1 MKFRFLL
8 SLFLF
13 SSYLIGDIKVYSTVD
28 DNHITI
34 NEAINFKVIA
44 EGSKGFPQLD
54 ISQVADF
61 SVISGPSQNS
71 SFQWINGEM
80 SSSKILSWTL
90 IPKKVGNLRIPK
102 MSVRVDGKKYT
113 LSPIKI
119 TVIKSPVYSQ
129 KGKKKQGRQN
139 KETGP
144 PEIFLKAES
153 DKTEAFQGEQITVYY
168 KLYTRVKLRQYSVEK
183 KPQGVGFWQEELY
196 APKQPILRDTRVE
209 GVQYRVA
216 TLYKMAI
223 FPTTN
228 GDLLLNPM
236 VLNCTVEIPGKSR
249 FSPFFDDFFSDSF
262 FGRTKSLV
270 VQSQSLE
277 LKVHPIPDVG
287 KPLNYTGAVGRFT
300 LDSYVD
306 TSVVEANQAI
316 TFTVELKGTGNIK
329 LFDMSPPEF
338 PQTLEIFNPKA
349 FFKKDEF
356 RDDITGVKRWEYIII
371 PRKAGRYFI
380 PQQELTYFNPQS
392 EEWESSSTEVI
403 SLTILP
409 SKHISDQP
417 TGLTKEEI
425 ALLEQDIRYIHTKPM
440 RLKPVERRLISL
452 TFIWAN
458 MLGLLLFASPKLVE
472 AFRTNLNGDSGISR
486 AKRALRKANRQL
498 KKVTNHSDFETI
510 SRQIYEYFGN
520 KLNIPSVGLDSQ
532 QVQSIL
538 SEQISS
544 DLVNEIVKIIE
555 QCEQGQFTPESQEIN
570 AMELARTA
578 SLVLSKIDRKL

>member
-1 MKFRFLL
+1 MKFQFLL

-44 EGSKGFPQLD
+44 EGSKRFPQLD
-54 ISQVADF
+54 ISQVVDF

-90 IPKKVGNLRIPK
+90 IPKKIGNLQIPK
-102 MSVRVDGKKYT
+102 MSVSVDGKKYK
-113 LSPIKI
+113 LVPIKI
-119 TVIKSPVYSQ
+119 TVTRSPVYSQ

-139 KETGP
+139 KETAP
-144 PEIFLKAES
+144 PEIFLKVES
-153 DKTEAFQGEQITVYY
+153 DKIEAFQGEQITVYY

-196 APKQPILRDTRVE
+196 APKQPVLRDTRVE

-228 GDLLLNPM
+228 GDLLLDPM
-236 VLNCTVEIPGKSR
+236 ILNCTIEIPSKSR
-249 FSPFFDDFFSDSF
+249 FSPFFNDFFSDSF

-270 VQSQSLE
+270 IQSQSLE
-277 LKVHPIPDVG
+277 LTVHPIPDVG

-300 LDSYVD
+300 LDAYVD
-306 TSVVEANQAI
+306 TLVVEANQAI

-338 PQTLEIFNPKA
+338 PQTLEIFDPKA

-356 RDDITGVKRWEYIII
+356 RDDITGVKKWEYIII
-371 PRKAGRYFI
+371 PRKVGRYFI

-417 TGLTKEEI
+417 VGLTKEEI
-425 ALLEQDIRYIHTKPM
+425 ALLEQDIRYIHTKPVN
-440 RLKPVERRLISL
+440 LKPVGRRLISL
-452 TFIWAN
+452 IFIWAN
-458 MLGLLLFASPKLVE
+458 MLGLLFFASPKLVE
-472 AFRTNLNGDSGISR
+472 AVKTKLNGEGGSSR

-498 KKVTNHSDFETI
+498 KKVTNHSDFEII

-520 KLNIPSVGLDSQ
+520 KLNIPSIGLDSQ
-532 QVQSIL
+532 HVQSVL

-544 DLVNEIVKIIE
+544 DLVNEIIKIIE
-555 QCEQGQFTPESQEIN
+555 QCERGQFTPESQGIN
-570 AMELARTA
+570 ALELARSA

>member
-1 MKFRFLL
+1 MKFQFLL

-44 EGSKGFPQLD
+44 EGSKRFPQLD
-54 ISQVADF
+54 ISQVVDF

-90 IPKKVGNLRIPK
+90 IPKKIGNLQIPK
-102 MSVRVDGKKYT
+102 MSVSVDGKKYK
-113 LSPIKI
+113 LVPIKI
-119 TVIKSPVYSQ
+119 TVTRSPVYSQ

-139 KETGP
+139 KETAP
-144 PEIFLKAES
+144 PEIFLKVES
-153 DKTEAFQGEQITVYY
+153 DKIEAFQGEQITVYY

-196 APKQPILRDTRVE
+196 APKQPVLRDTRVE

-228 GDLLLNPM
+228 GDLLLDPM
-236 VLNCTVEIPGKSR
+236 ILNCTVEIPGKSR
-249 FSPFFDDFFSDSF
+249 FSPFFNDFFSDSF

-270 VQSQSLE
+270 IQSQSLE
-277 LKVHPIPDVG
+277 LTVHPIPDVG

-300 LDSYVD
+300 LDAYVD

-338 PQTLEIFNPKA
+338 PQTLEIFDPKA

-356 RDDITGVKRWEYIII
+356 RDDITGVKKWEYIII
-371 PRKAGRYFI
+371 PRKVGRYFI

-417 TGLTKEEI
+417 VGLTKEEI
-425 ALLEQDIRYIHTKPM
+425 ALLEQDIRYIHTKPVN
-440 RLKPVERRLISL
+440 LKPVGRRLISL
-452 TFIWAN
+452 IFIWAN
-458 MLGLLLFASPKLVE
+458 MLGLLFFASPKLVE
-472 AFRTNLNGDSGISR
+472 AVKTKLNGEGGSSR

-498 KKVTNHSDFETI
+498 KKVTNHSDFEII

-520 KLNIPSVGLDSQ
+520 KLNIPSIGLDSQ
-532 QVQSIL
+532 QVQSVL

-544 DLVNEIVKIIE
+544 DLVNEIIKIIE
-555 QCEQGQFTPESQEIN
+555 QCEKGQFTPESQGIN
-570 AMELARTA
+570 ALELARSA

>member
-44 EGSKGFPQLD
+44 EGSKRFPQLD
-54 ISQVADF
+54 ISQVVDF

-90 IPKKVGNLRIPK
+90 IPKKIGNLQIPK
-102 MSVRVDGKKYT
+102 MSVSVDGKKYK
-113 LSPIKI
+113 LVPIKI
-119 TVIKSPVYSQ
+119 TVTRSPVYSQ

-139 KETGP
+139 KETAP
-144 PEIFLKAES
+144 PEIFLKVES
-153 DKTEAFQGEQITVYY
+153 DKIEAFQGEQITVYY

-196 APKQPILRDTRVE
+196 APKQPVLRDTRVE

-228 GDLLLNPM
+228 GDLLLDPM
-236 VLNCTVEIPGKSR
+236 ILNCTVEIPGKSR
-249 FSPFFDDFFSDSF
+249 FSPFFNDFFSDSF

-270 VQSQSLE
+270 IQSQSLE
-277 LKVHPIPDVG
+277 LTVHPIPDVG

-300 LDSYVD
+300 LDAYVD

-338 PQTLEIFNPKA
+338 PQTLEIFDPKA

-356 RDDITGVKRWEYIII
+356 RDDITGVKKWEYIII
-371 PRKAGRYFI
+371 PRKVGRYFI

-417 TGLTKEEI
+417 VGLTKEEI
-425 ALLEQDIRYIHTKPM
+425 ALLEQDIRYIHTKPVN
-440 RLKPVERRLISL
+440 LKPVGRRLISL
-452 TFIWAN
+452 IFIWAN
-458 MLGLLLFASPKLVE
+458 MLGLLFFASPKLVE
-472 AFRTNLNGDSGISR
+472 AVKTKLNGEGGSSR

-498 KKVTNHSDFETI
+498 KKVTNHSDFEII

-520 KLNIPSVGLDSQ
+520 KLNIPSIGLDSQ
-532 QVQSIL
+532 QVQSVL

-544 DLVNEIVKIIE
+544 DLVNEIIKIIE
-555 QCEQGQFTPESQEIN
+555 QCERGQFTPESQGIN
-570 AMELARTA
+570 ALELARSA

>member
-1 MKFRFLL
+1 MKFQFLL

-44 EGSKGFPQLD
+44 EGSKRFPQLD
-54 ISQVADF
+54 ISQVVDF

-90 IPKKVGNLRIPK
+90 IPKKIGNLQIPK
-102 MSVRVDGKKYT
+102 MSVSVDGKKYK
-113 LSPIKI
+113 LVPIKI
-119 TVIKSPVYSQ
+119 TVTRSPVYSQ

-139 KETGP
+139 KETAP
-144 PEIFLKAES
+144 PEIFLKVES
-153 DKTEAFQGEQITVYY
+153 DKIEAFQGEQITVYY

-196 APKQPILRDTRVE
+196 APKQPVLRDTRVE

-228 GDLLLNPM
+228 GDLLLDPM
-236 VLNCTVEIPGKSR
+236 ILNCTVEIPGKSR
-249 FSPFFDDFFSDSF
+249 FSPFFNDFFSDSF

-270 VQSQSLE
+270 IQSQSLE
-277 LKVHPIPDVG
+277 LTVHPIPDVG
-287 KPLNYTGAVGRFT
+287 KPLKYTGAVGRFT
-300 LDSYVD
+300 LDAYVD

-338 PQTLEIFNPKA
+338 PQTLEIFDPKA

-356 RDDITGVKRWEYIII
+356 RDDITGVKKWEYIII
-371 PRKAGRYFI
+371 PRKVGRYFI

-417 TGLTKEEI
+417 VGLTKEEI
-425 ALLEQDIRYIHTKPM
+425 ALLEQDIRYIHTKPVN
-440 RLKPVERRLISL
+440 LKPVGRRLISL
-452 TFIWAN
+452 IFIWAN
-458 MLGLLLFASPKLVE
+458 MLGLLFFASPKLVE
-472 AFRTNLNGDSGISR
+472 AVKTKLNGEGGSSR

-498 KKVTNHSDFETI
+498 KKVTNHSDFEII

-520 KLNIPSVGLDSQ
+520 KLNIPSIGLDSQ
-532 QVQSIL
+532 HVQSVL

-544 DLVNEIVKIIE
+544 DLVNEIIKIIE
-555 QCEQGQFTPESQEIN
+555 QCEKGQFTPESQGIN
-570 AMELARTA
+570 ALELARSA

>member
-44 EGSKGFPQLD
+44 EGSKRFPQLD
-54 ISQVADF
+54 ISQVVDF

-90 IPKKVGNLRIPK
+90 IPKKIGNLQIPK
-102 MSVRVDGKKYT
+102 MSVSVDGKKYK
-113 LSPIKI
+113 LVPIKI
-119 TVIKSPVYSQ
+119 TVTRSPVYSQ

-139 KETGP
+139 KETAP
-144 PEIFLKAES
+144 PEIFLKVES
-153 DKTEAFQGEQITVYY
+153 DKIEAFQGEQITVYY

-196 APKQPILRDTRVE
+196 APKQPVLRDTRVE
-209 GVQYRVA
+209 GVKYRVA

-228 GDLLLNPM
+228 GDLLLDPM
-236 VLNCTVEIPGKSR
+236 ILNCTVEIPGKSR
-249 FSPFFDDFFSDSF
+249 FSPFFNDFFSDSF

-270 VQSQSLE
+270 IQSQSLE
-277 LKVHPIPDVG
+277 LTVHPIPDVG

-300 LDSYVD
+300 LDAYVD

-338 PQTLEIFNPKA
+338 PQTLEIFDPKA

-356 RDDITGVKRWEYIII
+356 RDDITGVKKWEYIII
-371 PRKAGRYFI
+371 PRKVGRYFI

-417 TGLTKEEI
+417 VGLTKEEI
-425 ALLEQDIRYIHTKPM
+425 ALLEQDIRYIHTKPVN
-440 RLKPVERRLISL
+440 LKPVGRRLISL
-452 TFIWAN
+452 IFIWAN
-458 MLGLLLFASPKLVE
+458 MLGLLFFASPKLVE
-472 AFRTNLNGDSGISR
+472 AVKTKLNGEGGSSR

-498 KKVTNHSDFETI
+498 KKVTNHSDFEII

-520 KLNIPSVGLDSQ
+520 KLNIPSIGLDSQ
-532 QVQSIL
+532 QVQSVL

-544 DLVNEIVKIIE
+544 DLVNEIIKIIE
-555 QCEQGQFTPESQEIN
+555 QCEKGQFTPESQGIN
-570 AMELARTA
+570 ALELARSA

>member
-44 EGSKGFPQLD
+44 EGSKRFPQLD
-54 ISQVADF
+54 ISQVVDF

-90 IPKKVGNLRIPK
+90 IPKKIGNLQIPK
-102 MSVRVDGKKYT
+102 MSVSVDGKKYK
-113 LSPIKI
+113 LVPIKI
-119 TVIKSPVYSQ
+119 TVTRSPVYSQ

-139 KETGP
+139 KETAP
-144 PEIFLKAES
+144 PEIFLKVES
-153 DKTEAFQGEQITVYY
+153 DKIEAFQGEQITVYY

-196 APKQPILRDTRVE
+196 APKQPVLRDTRVE

-228 GDLLLNPM
+228 GDLLLDPM
-236 VLNCTVEIPGKSR
+236 ILNCTVEIPGKSR
-249 FSPFFDDFFSDSF
+249 FSPFFNDFFSDSF

-270 VQSQSLE
+270 IQSQSLE
-277 LKVHPIPDVG
+277 LTVHPIPDVG

-300 LDSYVD
+300 LDAYVD

-338 PQTLEIFNPKA
+338 PQTLEIFDPKA

-356 RDDITGVKRWEYIII
+356 RDDITGVKKWEYIII
-371 PRKAGRYFI
+371 PRKVGRYFI

-417 TGLTKEEI
+417 VGLTKEEI
-425 ALLEQDIRYIHTKPM
+425 ALLEQDIRYIHTKPVN
-440 RLKPVERRLISL
+440 LKPVGRRLISL
-452 TFIWAN
+452 IFIWAN
-458 MLGLLLFASPKLVE
+458 MLGLLFFASPKLVE
-472 AFRTNLNGDSGISR
+472 AVKTKLNGEGGSSR

-498 KKVTNHSDFETI
+498 KKVTNHSDFEII

-520 KLNIPSVGLDSQ
+520 KLNIPSIGLDSQ
-532 QVQSIL
+532 QVQSVL

-544 DLVNEIVKIIE
+544 DLVNEIIKIIE
-555 QCEQGQFTPESQEIN
+555 QCEKGQFTPESQGIN
-570 AMELARTA
+570 ALELARSA